1 MKSLPIRLVVMAALA
16 VALAAPAAAQDY
28 LFGVPKLDMQVT
40 VQPDASVRIVY
51 DITFK
56 NDWNADPIDVVDI
69 GVPHKDYDL
78 ENIRASIDGTE
89 LGDIRHSAYVSPG
102 FEVHLGD
109 GAIGRG
115 GTGTLHV
122 EFSMPDMV
130 YQDTTREDYASL
142 RITPTWFGDEYVT
155 GNTHIN
161 VAVHLPAGV
170 KPEEA
175 LHQGT
180 PFSQKVL
187 FENGTS
193 VVWQW
198 PAERLTGPHMVAV
211 SFPQRGLQR
220 VVKVTR
226 LGLFLKWFRESTP
239 VRVVAGIVFL
249 VLFGILFFRF
259 TGGTGMTVYVVLSA
273 VAVFTFCLSPGLH
286 LLSLPIVAVLV
297 GVHEWY
303 LRYRKVSYMPPIAEV
318 EGGGIKRGL
327 TAPEAAVLL
336 ELPLGRV
343 LGLVI
348 FGMLKKGLLHQ
359 VGAEPLVVAV
369 DEAFLLRKEELFESR
384 KEQARFYRN
393 AGQKQGVV
401 AHKYEHGFLW
411 LLEKNPGKPVRELN
425 FAVPMKRLIERV
437 VARMK
442 GFDVSDTKEYYQ
454 SIIRRAVRQA
464 SSIGD
469 IAQREKAIDRDFEW
483 ILVDDDYP
491 TVFTTGHPYRPIWT
505 RGPALP
511 SAGPSPAPGIPGQTS
526 FGDVSASFAGWAE
539 NTMGNMA
546 SAIAPGSL
554 NLPKPAGGFLD
565 LSGVDRVTG
574 EFFDSLASSSGGGG
588 GGGGCACAC
597 AGCACACACA
607 GGGR

>member
-1 MKSLPIRLVVMAALA
+1 MKSIPIRLIA
-16 VALAAPAAAQDY
+16 VAILLVLAAPAAAQNY

-40 VQPDASVRIVY
+40 VRPDASARIVY

-69 GVPHKDYDL
+69 GVPHEDYNL
-78 ENIRASIDGTE
+78 KNVRASIDGTE
-89 LGDIRHSAYVSPG
+89 LGDVRHSAYVSPG

-109 GAIGRG
+109 DAIGRG
-115 GTGTLHV
+115 ATGTLHV

-130 YQDTTREDYASL
+130 YQDTTRADYASL
-142 RITPTWFGDEYVT
+142 RITPTWFGEEYVT
-155 GNTHIN
+155 GNTHIK

-170 KPEEA
+170 KPDEA

-211 SFPQRGLQR
+211 SFPKRGLER
-220 VVKVTR
+220 VVKMTK
-226 LGLFLKWFRESTP
+226 LGLFLKWFEESTP
-239 VRVVAGIVFL
+239 MRVMAGIVFL

-259 TGGTGMTVYVVLSA
+259 SGGTGVSLYVVLSA
-273 VAVFTFCLSPGLH
+273 AAVFLFCLSPALH
-286 LLSLPIVAVLV
+286 LLALPIVVVLV
-297 GVHEWY
+297 GVNEWN
-303 LRYRKVSYMPPIAEV
+303 LRHRKVSYMPPIAEV

-327 TAPEAAVLL
+327 TAPEAALLL

-348 FGMLKKGLLHQ
+348 FGMLKKGLVHQ
-359 VGAEPLVVAV
+359 VAAEPLVVAV
-369 DEAFLLRKEELFESR
+369 DEAFLLCSEGGSNSR
-384 KEQARFYRN
+384 KEQARFYRK
-393 AGQKQGVV
+393 AGQKRDVV
-401 AHKYEHGFLW
+401 VHKYEHGFLW

-425 FAVPMKRLIERV
+425 FAVPMKRLIQRV
-437 VARMK
+437 VARMR

-454 SIIRRAVRQA
+454 SIVRRAVRQA
-464 SSIGD
+464 RSVGD
-469 IAQREKAIDRDFEW
+469 IAQRQQAIDRDLEW

-505 RGPALP
+505 RGPSLP
-511 SAGPSPAPGIPGQTS
+511 DAAPAPGVPGQTS

-554 NLPKPAGGFLD
+554 NLAKPAGGFLD

-574 EFFDSLASSSGGGG
+574 EFFESLASSSGGGGG